1 MYTSIIIYLII
12 IVIALILVLIYYAI
26 ALKNKI
32 HNFLLDYKN
41 SKGLSDLQSLKIQA
55 SERFMLFTERTNPI
69 NLLQRISPIG
79 KNAQQYRLELITEI
93 QSEYNHNIAWQL
105 YINDNLAL
113 LLKHI
118 LNETMLSINMAAN
131 KLPEGASSID
141 LSKNIV
147 AEQANRKGD
156 LYFQF
161 QSSLRKY
168 IN

>member
-1 MYTSIIIYLII
+1 MHTSTITYLVIL
-12 IVIALILVLIYYAI
+12 VIALILILIFYAI
-26 ALKNKI
+26 TLKNNI
-32 HNFLLDYKN
+32 HNFLRDYKN
-41 SKGLSDLQSLKIQA
+41 SRGISDIQSLKIQA
-55 SERFMLFTERTNPI
+55 SERFMLLTERINPI
-69 NLLQRISPIG
+69 SLLHRISPIG
-79 KNAQQYRLELITEI
+79 KNAQEYRLELITEI